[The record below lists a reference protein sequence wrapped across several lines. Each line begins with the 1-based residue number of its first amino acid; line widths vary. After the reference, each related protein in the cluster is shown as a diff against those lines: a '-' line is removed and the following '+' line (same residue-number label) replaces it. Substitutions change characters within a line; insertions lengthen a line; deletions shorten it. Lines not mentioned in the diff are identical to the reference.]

1 MKLSIALVLT
11 IISMNVISAA
21 AQNRK
26 PVVNHIAVYVYNL
39 HESTHFYKDI
49 IGLDTIPEPFHDGKH
64 TWLNIGDNAALHLIE
79 GTHSITEHDKN
90 SHICFSVTDL
100 KSFMGMLD
108 KNNIEYGNW
117 AGQKQTFTLR
127 PDGVK
132 QIYFK
137 DPDGYW
143 IEVNDA
149 K

>member
-1 MKLSIALVLT
+1 MKLSIALVVT
-11 IISMNVISAA
+11 IFCMNVISAE
-21 AQNRK
+21 AQTSK
-26 PVVNHIAVYVYNL
+26 PAINHIAVYVYNL
-39 HESTHFYKDI
+39 AQSTHFYRDI
-49 IGLDTIPEPFHDGKH
+49 IGLDAIPEPFHDGKH

-79 GTHSITEHDKN
+79 GAGEITTHDKN
-90 SHICFSVTDL
+90 SHVCFSVKDL
-100 KSFMGMLD
+100 KTFMERLD
-108 KNNIEYGNW
+108 KNNIEYENW

-143 IEVNDA
+143 LEVNDA

>member
-1 MKLSIALVLT
+1 MKLSIALVVT
-11 IISMNVISAA
+11 IISMNVISAE
-21 AQNRK
+21 AQNGK
-26 PVVNHIAVYVYNL
+26 PVINHIAVYVYNL
-39 HESTHFYKDI
+39 AQSTHFYRDI
-49 IGLDTIPEPFHDGKH
+49 IGLDTIPEPFYDGKH

-79 GTHSITEHDKN
+79 GAGSITAHDKN
-90 SHICFSVTDL
+90 SHICFSVKDL
-100 KSFMGMLD
+100 KMFMDLLD
-108 KNNIEYGNW
+108 KNNVEYGNW

-143 IEVNDA
+143 LEVNDA